1 MKNFEKNPG
10 LVALY
15 RNVHQIAIISQEK
28 SFTSVKDFVINPILA
43 VSRSEF
49 KIDPQFPQYKPT

>member
-28 SFTSVKDFVINPILA
+28 SFTSVKDFVIDPMLA
-43 VSRSEF
+43 VSRPEF

>member
-15 RNVHQIAIISQEK
+15 RKVHQIAIMSQEK
-28 SFTSVKDFVINPILA
+28 SFTSVKEFVIDPMFTIG
-43 VSRSEF
+43 RPQF
-49 KIDPQFPQYKPT
+49 KIDPQFPQHKPA